1 MLSGLGQ
8 PRFVIGGQWVQS
20 MDKSQIRE
28 HMKVVGSDGRSI
40 GSVDKV
46 ESDKIKLSKSGSADG
61 QHHFIDMADVAE
73 IKGDEIRLSKN
84 RT

>member
-1 MLSGLGQ
+1 
-8 PRFVIGGQWVQS
+8 

-46 ESDKIKLSKSGSADG
+46 EGDKIKLSKSGSADG
-61 QHHFIDMADVAE
+61 QHPFIDLADVAD
-73 IKGDEIRLSKN
+73 IKNDEIRLSKN

>member
-1 MLSGLGQ
+1 
-8 PRFVIGGQWVQS
+8 

-28 HMKVVGSDGRSI
+28 HMKVIGADGRSI

-46 ESDKIKLSKSGSADG
+46 EGDKIKLSKSGSADS

-73 IKGDEIRLSKN
+73 IKGDEIRLTKD

>member
-1 MLSGLGQ
+1 
-8 PRFVIGGQWVQS
+8 

-28 HMKVVGSDGRSI
+28 HMKVVGSDGRAI

-46 ESDKIKLSKSGSADG
+46 EGDKIKLSKSDSADG
-61 QHHFIDMADVAE
+61 QHHFIDLADVAD
-73 IKGDEIRLSKN
+73 IKNDEIRLSKN

>member
-1 MLSGLGQ
+1 
-8 PRFVIGGQWVQS
+8 

-28 HMKVVGSDGRSI
+28 HMKVLGSDGRSI

-46 ESDKIKLSKSGSADG
+46 EGDKIKLSKSGSADG
-61 QHHFIDMADVAE
+61 QHHFIDMADAAE
-73 IKGDEIRLSKN
+73 IKGDEICLSKT

>member
-1 MLSGLGQ
+1 MK
-8 PRFVIGGQWVQS
+8 VIGA
-20 MDKSQIRE
+20 
-28 HMKVVGSDGRSI
+28 DGRSI

-46 ESDKIKLSKSGSADG
+46 EGDKIKLSKSGSADS

-73 IKGDEIRLSKN
+73 IKGDEIRLTKD

>member
-1 MLSGLGQ
+1 
-8 PRFVIGGQWVQS
+8 

-28 HMKVVGSDGRSI
+28 HMKVVGSDGRAI

-46 ESDKIKLSKSGSADG
+46 EGDKIKLSKRDSADG
-61 QHHFIDMADVAE
+61 QHHFIDLADVAD
-73 IKGDEIRLSKN
+73 IKNDEIRLSKN

>member
-1 MLSGLGQ
+1 ME
-8 PRFVIGGQWVQS
+8 
-20 MDKSQIRE
+20 KSQIRE

-46 ESDKIKLSKSGSADG
+46 EGDKIKLSKSSSADG

-73 IKGDEIRLSKN
+73 IKGDEIRLSKD

>member
-1 MLSGLGQ
+1 
-8 PRFVIGGQWVQS
+8 

-28 HMKVVGSDGRSI
+28 HMKVIGADGRSI

-46 ESDKIKLSKSGSADG
+46 EGGKIKLSKSGSADG

-73 IKGDEIRLSKN
+73 VKGDEIRLTKD

>member
-1 MLSGLGQ
+1 
-8 PRFVIGGQWVQS
+8 

-40 GSVDKV
+40 GSV
-46 ESDKIKLSKSGSADG
+46 DKIKLSKSGSADG

-73 IKGDEIRLSKN
+73 IKGDEIRLSKD